1 MDPVKSEIDLRP
13 PEFTQ
18 ARRGLR
24 RRFILRLIFFAAVVS
39 VLLLF
44 FWAER
49 NLSRISGDLFELR
62 RLNQTLA
69 KEAAPLLQLETWIL
83 SLEDKAVVQASLRK
97 TARPWSAYLRQ
108 IKAALPQGF
117 YLTAFKADVTGQ
129 LTFYGAGPSLPQI
142 ALYNQTLIDM
152 AFIAHSAVSKI
163 DLNPEEGYSF
173 IIQAALEDGAYLQQ
187 EDKP

>member
-1 MDPVKSEIDLRP
+1 MAPVKSEIDLRP
-13 PEFTQ
+13 PEFVQ

-24 RRFILRLIFFAAVVS
+24 RRFILGLISLAAFAS

-44 FWAER
+44 ILAER
-49 NLSRISGDLFELR
+49 NLTRISRDLFELR

-69 KEAAPLLQLETWIL
+69 QEAASLLQLETWIL
-83 SLEDKAVVQASLRK
+83 NLEDKAALQASLRK

-108 IKAALPQGF
+108 IKAVLPQGF
-117 YLTAFKADVTGQ
+117 RLTAFKADETGQ

-142 ALYNQTLIDM
+142 AVYNQALIGMD
-152 AFIAHSAVSKI
+152 FIAHSAVRKI

-173 IIQAALEDGAYLQQ
+173 IIQAGLEIGS
-187 EDKP
+187 E